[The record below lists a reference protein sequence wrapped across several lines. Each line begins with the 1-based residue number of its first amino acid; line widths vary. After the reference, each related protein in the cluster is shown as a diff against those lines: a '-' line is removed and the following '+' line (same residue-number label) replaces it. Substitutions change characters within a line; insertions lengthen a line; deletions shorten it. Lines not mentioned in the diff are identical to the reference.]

1 MIIIFV
7 WINQGMENEMPEF
20 GIGKCIL
27 LLPILKRAFIIVH
40 SSQLFFDV
48 IIIFSLDSEH

>member
-1 MIIIFV
+1 
-7 WINQGMENEMPEF
+7 MPEF

-27 LLPILKRAFIIVH
+27 LLPILKRTFIIVR

>member
-1 MIIIFV
+1 
-7 WINQGMENEMPEF
+7 MPEF